1 MHPPDATTLGLWIV
15 GAAAVA
21 SALVALW
28 RVARTMLR
36 GSRKIGHFF
45 DDWFGEP
52 DRPGAPGRPGIPARL
67 SKVEVAVSEVSEKN
81 ADLCRE
87 VGEIKQQVAEIAHEL
102 HPNAGSSLR
111 DAVNRIEA
119 RTIRLPKT
127 SSPSHEGADG

>member
-1 MHPPDATTLGLWIV
+1 MHPPDATALGLWIV

-21 SALVALW
+21 SALVAFW
-28 RVARTMLR
+28 RIGRTLLR
-36 GSRKIGHFF
+36 GARKAGHFF

-52 DRPGAPGRPGIPARL
+52 DRPGAPGRPGIPERL

-81 ADLCRE
+81 ADLCRKFSE
-87 VGEIKQQVAEIAHEL
+87 MEQKVDAIVYEL
-102 HPNAGSSLR
+102 H
-111 DAVNRIEA
+111 RIEA

>member
-1 MHPPDATTLGLWIV
+1 MHPPDATTVGLWIV

-45 DDWFGEP
+45 DDWFGEEP
-52 DRPGAPGRPGIPARL
+52 RPGAPGRPGIPARL
-67 SKVEVAVSEVSEKN
+67 SKVEVTVQEVSEKN
-81 ADLCRE
+81 DDLCRKFSE
-87 VGEIKQQVAEIAHEL
+87 MEQKVDAIVYEL
-102 HPNAGSSLR
+102 HPNGGRSLR
-111 DAVNRIEA
+111 DTVNRIEA

-127 SSPSHEGADG
+127 SSSPEGADG

>member
-1 MHPPDATTLGLWIV
+1 MHPPDATTVGLWIV

-81 ADLCRE
+81 DDLCRKFSE
-87 VGEIKQQVAEIAHEL
+87 MEQKVDAIVYEL
-102 HPNAGSSLR
+102 HPNGGRSLR
-111 DAVNRIEA
+111 DTVNRIEA

-127 SSPSHEGADG
+127 SSSPEGADG

>member
-1 MHPPDATTLGLWIV
+1 MHPPDATILGLWIV

-21 SALVALW
+21 SALVAFW
-28 RVARTMLR
+28 RIGRALLR
-36 GSRKIGHFF
+36 GARKAGHFF

-81 ADLCRE
+81 ADLCHKFSE
-87 VGEIKQQVAEIAHEL
+87 MEQKVDAIVYEL
-102 HPNAGSSLR
+102 HPNGGRSLR
-111 DAVNRIEA
+111 DTVNRIEA

-127 SSPSHEGADG
+127 SSSPEGADG

>member
-1 MHPPDATTLGLWIV
+1 MHPPDATTVGLWIV

-28 RVARTMLR
+28 QVARTMLR

-67 SKVEVAVSEVSEKN
+67 SKVEVTVQEVSEKN

-102 HPNAGSSLR
+102 HPNGGRSLR
-111 DAVNRIEA
+111 DTVNRIEA
-119 RTIRLPKT
+119 RTTRP
-127 SSPSHEGADG
+127 PREGADG